1 MKRILTVLFLTF
13 CAFLV
18 FATPSLA
25 FDADSFFDE
34 YEEIHPDGAF
44 DPERVGD
51 ETDAAE
57 IFRMVGDAFSDGLP
71 GAVSFFAMLVGIAA
85 VYAASESFT
94 ERISEGSA
102 RLTSSAIS
110 AISSTLI
117 ISRLLPLALSVRTGM
132 QEMSAFFSGL
142 LPIATGIL
150 AAGGSVNS
158 AATQAFN
165 MSLTLGVIEYA
176 ATELLMPLVF
186 AMLALSVTAGL
197 GAGTVST
204 LARWI
209 KSVFA
214 WLLGIF
220 TTVIIGSVSMQSMI
234 SAAKDSAYLR
244 GAKYAASG
252 MIPVVGGVVSGAL
265 SSLAGGLAY
274 VKSVIGVSAVFVI
287 VSIALTPLITL
298 LLYRVSLS
306 LAGSLIEL
314 LSGDGGGGCF
324 RSFRS
329 ALDALIAVYSL
340 TALCAIFEIFVFM
353 KSGVEILG

>member
-1 MKRILTVLFLTF
+1 MKRFL
-13 CAFLV
+13 ALIFLV
-18 FATPSLA
+18 LSAFIIFITPSLA

-34 YEEIHPDGAF
+34 YEGLVPDGSF
-44 DPERVGD
+44 DPDAIGD
-51 ETDAAE
+51 ETDAAG
-57 IFRMVGDAFSDGLP
+57 IFGMIGDAFSEGIP

-85 VYAASESFT
+85 VCAALESFT
-94 ERISEGSA
+94 ERISEGNS
-102 RLTSSAIS
+102 RLASSAIS
-110 AISSTLI
+110 AVSATLV

-142 LPIATGIL
+142 IPILSGIL
-150 AAGGSVNS
+150 ASGGSVNS

-165 MSLTLGVIEYA
+165 MNLTLGVIEYA
-176 ATELLMPLVF
+176 ATELLLPLVF

-209 KSVFA
+209 KNTFM

-220 TTVIIGSVSMQSMI
+220 TTVILGVVSMQSMI

-244 GAKYAASG
+244 GAKYAASE

-287 VSIALTPLITL
+287 VSIAVAPLVSL
-298 LLYRVSLS
+298 LLYRLSLS

-314 LSGDGGGGCF
+314 LSVDSRGGCF
-324 RSFRS
+324 QAFRS
-329 ALDALIAVYSL
+329 AIDALIAVY
-340 TALCAIFEIFVFM
+340 ALSAFSAIFEIFVFM
-353 KSGVEILG
+353 KSGVELLG